1 MIVTTTDTIPH
12 KRIKQVLGIV
22 RGSTIRARH
31 LGKDITAAFKGIT
44 GGEITEYTKL
54 MAESREQCLDRMREE
69 AASLGANAVVGMRFM
84 TSSMMQNAS
93 ELLAYGT
100 AVFVEDELE
109 VNNENR

>member
-1 MIVTTTDTIPH
+1 MIVTTTDGIPG
-12 KRIKQVLGIV
+12 KRILRVLGVV

-31 LGKDITAAFKGIT
+31 LGRDLTAAFKNIT

-69 AASLGANAVVGMRFM
+69 AAGLGANAVVGVRFM

-100 AVFVEDELE
+100 AVVCEDD
-109 VNNENR
+109 